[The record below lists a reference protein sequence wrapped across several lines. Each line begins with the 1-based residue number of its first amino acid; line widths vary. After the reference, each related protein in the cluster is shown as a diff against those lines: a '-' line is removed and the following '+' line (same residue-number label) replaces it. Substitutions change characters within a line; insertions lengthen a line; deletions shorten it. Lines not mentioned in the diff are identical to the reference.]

1 MTATSLQ
8 SWLVTLQTLVALG
21 ASLKDIIALV
31 RATLGADDTE
41 AVLAALLDGWQK
53 AKDENEARIKELE
66 QQLKGNPT

>member
-66 QQLKGNPT
+66 NQIAGG

>member
-66 QQLKGNPT
+66 NQLKGDAT